1 MNRSSEPSEVPDLML
16 NAQLALLIHRDRQ
29 REAEEHIRVR
39 SLLDGRQPESTKVR
53 IDLNSLVLR
62 GDATQGVALRPR

>member
-1 MNRSSEPSEVPDLML
+1 ML
-16 NAQLALLIHRDRQ
+16 NAEIAFLIHRDRM

-39 SLLDGRQPESTKVR
+39 SLLDGRQPDPIRTRFDV
-53 IDLNSLVLR
+53 NSLVLK

>member
-1 MNRSSEPSEVPDLML
+1 ML
-16 NAQLALLIHRDRQ
+16 NAEIAFLIHRDRM

-39 SLLDGRQPESTKVR
+39 SLLEGRQPDSVRTR
-53 IDLNSLVLR
+53 IDLNSVVLK

>member
-1 MNRSSEPSEVPDLML
+1 MNAPRSPSEVPDLML

-39 SLLDGRQPESTKVR
+39 SLLDGRQPETSRNR
-53 IDLNSLVLR
+53 IDLSSLLLR
-62 GDATQGVALRPR
+62 GDAFLGVALRPR

>member
-1 MNRSSEPSEVPDLML
+1 ML
-16 NAQLALLIHRDRQ
+16 NAQLALLIHQDRQ

-39 SLLDGRQPESTKVR
+39 SILEGRQPDHTRNR

-62 GDATQGVALRPR
+62 GGATQGVALRPR